1 MDAKQSVK
9 FLEKNIEDL
18 EKAMYIF
25 DTVVRPRAEAD
36 KAILTR
42 MRSQHL
48 KLMALLE
55 KVEKGEEVPQEVFYE
70 SVPESLR

>member
-1 MDAKQSVK
+1 MDAKRSIKMIERQIEQ
-9 FLEKNIEDL
+9 LESAL
-18 EKAMYIF
+18 YIF